1 MESIKF
7 NSNNIKPIFI
17 FEYYDAPLAYIS
29 DKING
34 KYYFFYFIDGNQY
47 FIMPLTINN
56 IHLIFSSQYIRDF
69 FDSFLKDDNFKVI
82 DFKTQDDAVLY
93 NIDEFEKLSNTIIED
108 FLPESDQEFKY
119 DFVNKESFE
128 SLKSKYKDF
137 FPGLFNHKQMT
148 IKMRDKQ
155 NSHSAVPSMVL
166 KTIKMIEIFLSEQK
180 VFLKNNNK
188 FPIGSLSLLP
198 FSPGSF
204 NINFELLLPDKIS
217 LFEDEILNFDDFI
230 SFIDSLNTDS
240 AEKIYNDFIYESP
253 DIVKA
258 FSEFYKDMKEFNY
271 QIEILDNKQKLSTF
285 KISPKLDKTMEGL
298 QSLSKKR
305 EDGRK
310 EIEILQFS
318 GEVRSA
324 SKNRNTISIGLVG
337 GNVSAKFTEELFKEI
352 KASDKSVTV
361 SKEIRGQ
368 WEKISIFDDNNI
380 EVDTKYVITY
390 FEQ

>member
-47 FIMPLTINN
+47 FIMPLTIKD
-56 IHLIFSSQYIRDF
+56 IHLIFSSQYIREF
-69 FDSFLKDDNFKVI
+69 FDSFLKDENFKVI
-82 DFKTQDDAVLY
+82 DFQTPNDAVLY
-93 NIDEFEKLSNTIIED
+93 NIDEFEKFSNTIIED
-108 FLPESDQEFKY
+108 CLPESDQKFKY
-119 DFVNKESFE
+119 DFVNNESFE
-128 SLKSKYKDF
+128 SLKGKYKDF

-148 IKMRDKQ
+148 IKLRDEQ
-155 NSHSAVPSMVL
+155 NSHSVVPSTVL
-166 KTIKMIEIFLSEQK
+166 KTIKMIEMFLSEQK
-180 VFLKNNNK
+180 LFLKNDNK

-204 NINFELLLPDKIS
+204 NINFELLLPDNVS
-217 LFEDEILNFDDFI
+217 LFEDDILNFDDFI
-230 SFIDSLNTDS
+230 SFVDSLNTDS

-253 DIVKA
+253 NIVKA
-258 FSEFYKDMKEFNY
+258 FSEFYKDLKEFNY
-271 QIEILDNKQKLSTF
+271 QIEILDNKQKLSAL

-298 QSLSKKR
+298 QSLSKPR

-324 SKNRNTISIGLVG
+324 SKNRNTISIGLVS
-337 GNVSAKFTEELFKEI
+337 GNISAKFTEELFKEI

-380 EVDTKYVITY
+380 EVDTKYVIIS

>member
-1 MESIKF
+1 MERIKF

-47 FIMPLTINN
+47 FIMPLTIKDIN
-56 IHLIFSSQYIRDF
+56 LIFSSKYIRNF
-69 FDSFLKDDNFKVI
+69 FESFLKDENLKVI
-82 DFKTQDDAVLY
+82 DFHTQDDAVLY
-93 NIDEFEKLSNTIIED
+93 NIDEFEKFSNTIIED
-108 FLPESDQEFKY
+108 CLPESDQEFKY

-128 SLKSKYKDF
+128 SLKGKYKDF
-137 FPGLFNHKQMT
+137 FPGLFNHKQLT
-148 IKMRDKQ
+148 IKLRDEQ
-155 NSHSAVPSMVL
+155 NSHSVVPSAVL

-180 VFLKNNNK
+180 LFLKNDNK

-204 NINFELLLPDKIS
+204 NINFELLLPDNVS
-217 LFEDEILNFDDFI
+217 LFEDDILNFDDFI
-230 SFIDSLNTDS
+230 SFIDSLNIDP

-253 DIVKA
+253 NIVKA
-258 FSEFYKDMKEFNY
+258 FSDFYKDMKEFNY
-271 QIEILDNKQKLSTF
+271 QIEILDNKQKLSAF
-285 KISPKLDKTMEGL
+285 KISPKSEKMLESL
-298 QSLSKKR
+298 QILSKTKG
-305 EDGRK
+305 DGR
-310 EIEILQFS
+310 IESHILQFS

-324 SKNRNTISIGLVG
+324 SKNKNTISIGLVG
-337 GNVSAKFTEELFKEI
+337 GNVSAKFTKELFQEI
-352 KASDKSVTV
+352 KSSDKSVTV

-380 EVDTKYVITY
+380 EVDTKYVITS

>member
-47 FIMPLTINN
+47 FIMPLTIKD
-56 IHLIFSSQYIRDF
+56 IHLIFSSKYIRDI
-69 FDSFLKDDNFKVI
+69 FDSFLKDEK
-82 DFKTQDDAVLY
+82 QDDAVLY
-93 NIDEFEKLSNTIIED
+93 SIDEFEKFSIIED
-108 FLPESDQEFKY
+108 CLPESDQEFKY

-128 SLKSKYKDF
+128 SLKGKYEKF

-148 IKMRDKQ
+148 IKIRDKQ
-155 NSHSAVPSMVL
+155 NSYSVVPSAVL
-166 KTIKMIEIFLSEQK
+166 KTIKMIEIFLTEQK
-180 VFLKNNNK
+180 VFLKNDNK

-204 NINFELLLPDKIS
+204 NINFELLLPDNVS
-217 LFEDEILNFDDFI
+217 LFEDDILNFDDFI
-230 SFIDSLNTDS
+230 SFIDSLNTAP

-253 DIVKA
+253 KIVNA

-271 QIEILDNKQKLSTF
+271 HIEILDNKQKLSAF
-285 KISPKLDKTMEGL
+285 KISPKSEKILKSL
-298 QSLSKKR
+298 QSLSKTK
-305 EDGRK
+305 EDGRI
-310 EIEILQFS
+310 ESEILQFS

-337 GNVSAKFTEELFKEI
+337 GKISAKFTEELFKEI
-352 KASDKSVTV
+352 KSSDKSVTV

-368 WEKISIFDDNNI
+368 WQKISIFDDNNI
-380 EVDTKYVITY
+380 EVETKYIITS
-390 FEQ
+390 FDQ